1 MNKGEAM
8 DDFETKPKRA
18 WLRWT
23 IVVVVLIVLTVAGLH
38 LFSRLDLSTLHG
50 G

>member
-1 MNKGEAM
+1 M
-8 DDFETKPKRA
+8 DDFETKPKRS

-23 IVVVVLIVLTVAGLH
+23 IVLLVIVILTVVGLH

>member
-1 MNKGEAM
+1 MKEKIM
-8 DDFETKPKRA
+8 DDFETKPKRS

-23 IVVVVLIVLTVAGLH
+23 IVAVVLIVLTVVGLH
-38 LFSRLDLSTLHG
+38 LFSRLDFSTLHG